1 MDQLLLEFA
10 RKGTDDLSLFRE
22 YPSALELG
30 MGVVD
35 VKDTRVETP
44 EEVAARIRRG
54 LEIVPPERLWLNPDC
69 GLRHLPPAVAFGKL
83 EALARGAALVRGELT
98 RA

>member
-1 MDQLLLEFA
+1 
-10 RKGTDDLSLFRE
+10 
-22 YPSALELG
+22 

-44 EEVAARIRRG
+44 DEVAARIRRG

-83 EALARGAALVRGELT
+83 ERSRAARRWCAAS
-98 RA
+98 